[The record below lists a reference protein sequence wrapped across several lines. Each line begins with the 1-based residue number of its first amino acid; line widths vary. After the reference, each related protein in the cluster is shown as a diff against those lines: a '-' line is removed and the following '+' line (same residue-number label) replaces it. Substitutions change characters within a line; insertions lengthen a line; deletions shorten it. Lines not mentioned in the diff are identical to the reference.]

1 MALVENSAKRKMA
14 AGGVAL
20 GFGVHHL
27 RTAAVPLL
35 ARSSGHDWLFIDT
48 EHGAFSVQ
56 EATQL
61 CIAALST
68 GITPIVRV
76 CAGALDEGT
85 RALDNGAL
93 GIVVPHVDTAREARR
108 IAEAFHYPPE
118 GHRSWGGPPAVYGYL
133 APGAVEAQT
142 ALNAEILVV
151 AMIESPDGV
160 ENADAIAAVD
170 GIDVLLMGTSD
181 LTAEMGISGQ
191 IGHAK
196 VVEAYQAIINAA
208 RRHGKFAGMGGVYDE
223 ENARKY
229 ISMGAQFILSGSD
242 HNYLMTG
249 ATMRSQ
255 FLRTIEPASF
265 EAVALEHGGK
275 KKGKKK

>member
-1 MALVENSAKRKMA
+1 MPLIENAAKRKMQ

-27 RTAAVPLL
+27 RTSAVPML
-35 ARSSGHDWLFIDT
+35 AKASGHDWLFIDT

-61 CIAALST
+61 CIAALPH

-93 GIVVPHVDTAREARR
+93 GIVVPHVDTAKEARR
-108 IAEAFHYPPE
+108 IAEAFHYPPD
-118 GHRSWGGPPAVYGYL
+118 GHRSWGGPPAAYGYL
-133 APGAVEAQT
+133 PPSVAEAQK
-142 ALNAEILVV
+142 ALNKEILVV

-160 ENADAIAAVD
+160 ENADDIAGVD

-181 LTAEMGISGQ
+181 LTAEMGLSGQ
-191 IGHAK
+191 LGHPK
-196 VVEAYQAIINAA
+196 VIEAYQAIIDAA
-208 RRHGKFAGMGGVYDE
+208 RKHGKFAGMGGVYDQ
-223 ENARKY
+223 ENAKRY
-229 ISMGAQFILSGSD
+229 ISMGAQFILSGAD
-242 HNYLMTG
+242 HSYIMAG
-249 ATMRSQ
+249 AKARTD
-255 FLRTIEPASF
+255 FLRTIEIEPESDKHS
-265 EAVALEHGGK
+265 EK
-275 KKGKKK
+275 KKKDKGKK

>member
-1 MALVENSAKRKMA
+1 MPLIENAAKRKMQ

-27 RTAAVPLL
+27 RTSAVPML
-35 ARSSGHDWLFIDT
+35 AKASGHDWLFIDT

-61 CIAALST
+61 CIAALPH

-93 GIVVPHVDTAREARR
+93 GIVVPHVDTAKEARR
-108 IAEAFHYPPE
+108 IADAFHYPPD
-118 GHRSWGGPPAVYGYL
+118 GHRSWGGPPAAYGYQPPS
-133 APGAVEAQT
+133 AAEAQK
-142 ALNAEILVV
+142 ALNKEILVV

-160 ENADAIAAVD
+160 ENAGDIAAVD

-181 LTAEMGISGQ
+181 LTAEMGLSGQ
-191 IGHAK
+191 LGHPK
-196 VVEAYQAIINAA
+196 VVEAYQAIIDAA
-208 RRHGKFAGMGGVYDE
+208 RKHGKFAGMGGVYDQ
-223 ENARKY
+223 ENAKRY
-229 ISMGAQFILSGSD
+229 ISMGAQFILSGAD
-242 HNYLMTG
+242 HSYIMAG
-249 ATMRSQ
+249 AKARTD
-255 FLRTIEPASF
+255 FLRTIEIEPES
-265 EAVALEHGGK
+265 EKHSDK
-275 KKGKKK
+275 KKKDKGKK